1 MPSPSLLD
9 CPTVSEHT
17 DGKRRLRTFDTTL
30 RDGLQGRG
38 ISTTLEGELAI
49 AKSLLDVGFDTI
61 EGGCPATS
69 AAEFKRVQQI
79 VEMAQD
85 YRSRIAA
92 FATCNDRTLERA
104 QQALEHAGDRGVIS
118 LLTSVSLRHLRVLFP
133 DGGPFPYRQATEH
146 FTKYTQQASAN
157 GTRDVHVYLE
167 DATRAN
173 RRYLTTELI
182 PALCEA
188 GASTISDCDTTGI
201 VNSPEWYR
209 QHVNG
214 LRNAVHKC
222 GGKALISVHPHG
234 DLGLAVANGL
244 AAADE
249 SSEQDIGADQVEG
262 TVLGW
267 GERIGNMAWEQFLYA
282 LLKGPHRYQR
292 SVDLTLGMYGAA
304 LRKFIEHTGAQID
317 PKKPLVGDDSFRTRA
332 GLHQAK
338 LRKDVRTYLGINPR
352 FLGLKGPSDIAVFGP
367 GSGRNAILQAL
378 EESGFDHRL
387 VKKNDPRLET
397 VREEAVALARTTKEG
412 DIPLEVVAALALDH
426 IEDGRRYLLESIS
439 YEAEAHQPTDTSVTE
454 TKNQTLTL
462 TLRDRQQDNRVFTI
476 QGKGEHGLI
485 AIACEILSALTG
497 VKLDVDENGW
507 HSRSI
512 GKGKDAPEF
521 IRARLKNG
529 KRFYNGVGLHP
540 DSTEAGI
547 KAILRAFN
555 SAMAAE

>member
-1 MPSPSLLD
+1 MRHPSFQSASPH
-9 CPTVSEHT
+9 VV
-17 DGKRRLRTFDTTL
+17 GKRLLRTFDTTL

-38 ISTTLEGELAI
+38 ISTTLDGELAI
-49 AKSLLDVGFDTI
+49 AQALLDVGFDTI
-61 EGGCPATS
+61 EAGCPATS
-69 AAEFKRVQQI
+69 EAEFQRVQQI

-92 FATCNDRTLERA
+92 FAACDDRTLDRA
-104 QQALEHAGDRGVIS
+104 KQALDRAGDRGVIS
-118 LLTSVSLRHLRVLFP
+118 LLTSVSLHHLRILFSN
-133 DGGPFPYRQATEH
+133 GNPFPYRQATEH
-146 FTKYTQQASAN
+146 YAKYTRQASEN
-157 GTRDVHVYLE
+157 GSRDVHVYLE

-188 GASTISDCDTTGI
+188 GATTISDCDTTGQA
-201 VNSPEWYR
+201 NSPTWYR
-209 QHVNG
+209 RHVHDI
-214 LRNAVHKC
+214 RDAVRSSSSRT
-222 GGKALISVHPHG
+222 LVSVHTHG

-244 AAADE
+244 AAVDE
-249 SSEQDIGADQVEG
+249 HDDEDGPGVDQVEG
-262 TVLGW
+262 TILGW
-267 GERIGNMAWEQFLYA
+267 GERIGNMSWEQFLYS
-282 LLKGPHRYQR
+282 LHRGPHRFRR
-292 SVDLTLGMYGAA
+292 SVDLTLGMYGRA

-317 PKKPLVGDDSFRTRA
+317 PKKPLVGDDSHRTKA

-338 LRKDVRTYLGINPR
+338 LRKDLKTYLAIDPR

-367 GSGRNAILQAL
+367 GSGRNAILQAI
-378 EESGFDHRL
+378 EESGFNHQL
-387 VKKNDPRLET
+387 VKKHDPRLDM
-397 VREEAVALARTTKEG
+397 VREEAVALARTTQEG

-426 IEDGRRYLLESIS
+426 IEDGRRYILESLS
-439 YEAEAHQPTDTSVTE
+439 YGAEAHQTNSESTPE
-454 TKNQTLTL
+454 TKSLTLTL
-462 TLRDRQQDNRVFTI
+462 TLRDTQQQDRVFTI
-476 QGKGEHGLI
+476 QGKGERGLI

-507 HSRSI
+507 QSRSI

-529 KRFYNGVGLHP
+529 NKFYNGVGLHP

-555 SAMAAE
+555 SAMAT

>member
-1 MPSPSLLD
+1 MSAPSLLD
-9 CPTVSEHT
+9 RPGPSARTA
-17 DGKRRLRTFDTTL
+17 GKRPLRTFDTTL

-49 AKSLLDVGFDTI
+49 AKALLDVGFDTI
-61 EGGCPATS
+61 EAGCPATS

-79 VEMAQD
+79 VALARD

-92 FATCNDRTLERA
+92 FAACDDRTLERA

-133 DGGPFPYRQATEH
+133 NGDAFPYQQATERFAT
-146 FTKYTQQASAN
+146 FTQKASQH

-173 RRYLTTELI
+173 REYLFTELI
-182 PALCEA
+182 PALCET
-188 GASTISDCDTTGI
+188 GATTLSDCDTAG
-201 VNSPEWYR
+201 VANSPAWYR
-209 QHVNG
+209 DHVNG
-214 LRNAVHKC
+214 LRNAIQRC
-222 GGKALISVHPHG
+222 GGKALISVHTHG
-234 DLGLAVANGL
+234 DLGLAAANGL

-249 SSEQDIGADQVEG
+249 HDGQDRGADQVEG

-267 GERIGNMAWEQFLYA
+267 GERIGNMSWEQFLYA
-282 LLKGPHRYQR
+282 LLRGPHRHQR

-304 LRKFIEHTGAQID
+304 LKKFIEHTGAQID

-397 VREEAVALARTTKEG
+397 VREEAVKLARTTKEG

-439 YEAEAHQPTDTSVTE
+439 YEAEAHQPANESIAE

-485 AIACEILSALTG
+485 AIACEILSELTG

-529 KRFYNGVGLHP
+529 KRFYSGVGLHS

-555 SAMAAE
+555 NAMTRE